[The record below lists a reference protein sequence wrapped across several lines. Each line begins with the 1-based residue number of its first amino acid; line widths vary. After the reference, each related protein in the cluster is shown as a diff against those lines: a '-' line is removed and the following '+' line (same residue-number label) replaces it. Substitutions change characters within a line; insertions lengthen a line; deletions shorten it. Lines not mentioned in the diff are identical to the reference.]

1 MWWWIVAL
9 LQCVVWRG
17 EDNLKVGFPSLYHV
31 VPEIILGLA
40 WLKAPLLQSPM
51 GSFLSQVFQTPFSGG
66 PWIAVAECRQ
76 ATLDRRIWIICTAG
90 SKCSAGCWWW
100 EFLWPLDPLMTS
112 SDTFPEYSLTGK
124 GPQLLFILNIQV
136 PQTVTNACIDRDG
149 GRVFRFSLHTLES
162 SQHFEQ
168 HIYLMSITFIQC
180 LLTPDAIW

>member
-1 MWWWIVAL
+1 
-9 LQCVVWRG
+9 
-17 EDNLKVGFPSLYHV
+17 
-31 VPEIILGLA
+31 
-40 WLKAPLLQSPM
+40 M
-51 GSFLSQVFQTPFSGG
+51 GSFLSQVFQTPFGGG

-136 PQTVTNACIDRDG
+136 PQTVTNTCIDRDG
-149 GRVFRFSLHTLES
+149 GRVFPFFSSYLGIIPTFWAAYLLNVHNIHSVFTHPWCHLIDTLFV
-162 SQHFEQ
+162 SQEELKVGFLALWKNTMRYK
-168 HIYLMSITFIQC
+168 IL
-180 LLTPDAIW
+180 A